1 VNLPSLKRPSVLVAA
16 VILGASAVTFGFG
29 LKAAGVYLR
38 KLPIYPADNRP
49 TRKIPA
55 ESANWKAVGP
65 DRREKQEVEE
75 VLGTENY
82 LSRAYARKN
91 DKGVDMSTLLD
102 VHIAYYTGQIDTVP
116 HVPDRCFVGA
126 GMNLVRADI
135 LMPLN
140 LNRQTWMEDTT
151 VPANL
156 KGKVF
161 RGLTST
167 NSAWTDALGMRVR
180 LPIDLDKVKLRVSEY
195 RDKNDRRIFAGYF
208 FIANGTAVSS
218 AEDVRLKSF
227 DLRAD
232 YAYYCKVQFTS
243 TLVTGPED
251 LARQASEF
259 LGEFAPEIARCVP
272 DWIEVESGRYP
283 ADNPRKTANP

>member
-1 VNLPSLKRPSVLVAA
+1 MSMAALKRPA
-16 VILGASAVTFGFG
+16 VIMAALVLGLSAVTFGFG

-38 KLPIYPADNRP
+38 KLPIYPEGARP
-49 TRKIPA
+49 VQKIPT

-82 LSRAYARKN
+82 VSRPYARKL

-135 LMPLN
+135 LIPLN
-140 LNRQTWMEDTT
+140 LTRQNWMEDTA
-151 VPANL
+151 VPSHM
-156 KGKVF
+156 KGKIF

-167 NSAWTDALGMRVR
+167 NSAWTDALGTRVR
-180 LPIDLDKVKLRVSEY
+180 LPIDLANVNLRISEY

-208 FIANGTAVSS
+208 FIANGTSVSS
-218 AEDVRLKSF
+218 AEEVRLKSF

-243 TLVTGPED
+243 VLVNTPDE
-251 LARQASEF
+251 LARLASDF
-259 LGEFAPEIARCVP
+259 LSDFAPEIARCVP
-272 DWIEVESGRYP
+272 DWVEVEAGRYP
-283 ADNPRKTANP
+283 ADNPRRSTPQ

>member
-1 VNLPSLKRPSVLVAA
+1 MSMSALKRPA
-16 VILGASAVTFGFG
+16 VIMAALLLGVSAVTFGFG
-29 LKAAGVYLR
+29 LQAAGVYLR
-38 KLPIYPADNRP
+38 KLPIYPQGDRAV
-49 TRKIPA
+49 RKIPV
-55 ESANWKAVGP
+55 ESADWKAVGP

-82 LSRAYARKN
+82 VSRPYARKN

-135 LMPLN
+135 LIPLN
-140 LNRQTWMEDTT
+140 LTRQNWVEDTS
-151 VPANL
+151 VPSDM

-167 NSAWTDALGMRVR
+167 NSAWTDALGTRVR
-180 LPIDLDKVKLRVSEY
+180 LPIGLADTKLRISEY
-195 RDKNDRRIFAGYF
+195 RDQNGRRIFAGYF

-218 AEDVRLKSF
+218 AEEVRLKSF

-243 TLVTGPED
+243 VMVSGPDE
-251 LARQASEF
+251 LARQASDF
-259 LGEFAPEIARCVP
+259 LSDFAPEIARCVP
-272 DWIEVESGRYP
+272 DWVEVEAGRYP
-283 ADNPRKTANP
+283 ADNPRRPGSE

>member
-1 VNLPSLKRPSVLVAA
+1 MSGAPLKRPA
-16 VILGASAVTFGFG
+16 VIMAALVLGVSAITFGFG

-38 KLPIYPADNRP
+38 KLPIYPEGDRAV
-49 TRKIPA
+49 RKIPS
-55 ESANWKAVGP
+55 ESANWKAAGP

-82 LSRAYARKN
+82 LSRAYVRKT
-91 DKGVDMSTLLD
+91 DKGVDMTSLLD

-135 LMPLN
+135 LMPLTLSKTN
-140 LNRQTWMEDTT
+140 WVEDTG
-151 VPANL
+151 VSAPL

-161 RGLTST
+161 KGLTST
-167 NSAWTDALGMRVR
+167 NSAWTDALGTRVR
-180 LPIDLDKVKLRVSEY
+180 LPIDLSNVKLRVSEY

-218 AEDVRLKSF
+218 AEEVRLKSF

-243 TLVTGPED
+243 VLVTTPEE
-251 LARQASEF
+251 LARQASDF
-259 LGEFAPEIARCVP
+259 LNDFAPEIARCVP
-272 DWIEVESGRYP
+272 DWVEVEAGRYP
-283 ADNPRKTANP
+283 ADNPRTSAGK